1 MSSSAARH
9 RARLS
14 QRHLLGIDQLTP
26 DDIRLVLDKAA
37 DIRRSQEEDR
47 DPSPILLGRTVVNL
61 FFENS
66 TRTRVSFELAAKRLG
81 AAVVNFDVANSS
93 FAKGESLLD
102 TLQTIEAMGAHCVV
116 MRHSRA
122 GAPHFLARY
131 ITQASV
137 INAGDGAH
145 EHPTQALLDLFTMR
159 EALGKIEGL
168 RVAIVGDC
176 LHSRVTRS
184 NIKALA
190 KLGARVV
197 LVGPSALVP
206 DEMKVLGV
214 EVSHDLKR
222 GIEGADVVYLL
233 RIQLE
238 RQRKGLFPSL
248 KEYRSRF
255 GLDADALAWA
265 KPNALVMHPGPVNR
279 GVELTD
285 EILESPRCKIT
296 TQVATGVFIRMAVL
310 TLLEATRESGVRV
323 GE

>member
-1 MSSSAARH
+1 ITTPPPTSA
-9 RARLS
+9 RARQTLA
-14 QRHLLGIDQLTP
+14 QRHLLGIDQLSP
-26 DDIRLVLDKAA
+26 EEIRLILDRAGE
-37 DIRRSQEEDR
+37 IRQLVNEGND
-47 DPSPILLGRTVVNL
+47 LAHTLAGKTLVNL

-81 AAVVNFDVANSS
+81 SSVVNFDVANSS

-102 TLQTIEAMGAHCVV
+102 TLQTIQAMGAHFVV

-122 GAPHFLARY
+122 GAPHFLARHV
-131 ITQASV
+131 TQGSV

-159 EALGKIEGL
+159 EALGRIEGL
-168 RVAIVGDC
+168 RIAIVGDC

-184 NIKALA
+184 NIKALT
-190 KLGARVV
+190 KLGAKTV
-197 LVGPSALVP
+197 LVGPTPLVP
-206 DEMKVLGV
+206 DELEALGV
-214 EVSHDLKR
+214 EVRHDLR
-222 GIEGADVVYLL
+222 EGIQGADVVYLL

-255 GLDADALAWA
+255 GLDTQALAWA
-265 KPNALVMHPGPVNR
+265 KPDALIMHPGPVNR

-310 TLLEATRESGVRV
+310 TLLGSET
-323 GE
+323 

>member
-1 MSSSAARH
+1 MPYAAS
-9 RARLS
+9 RLS

-26 DDIRLVLDKAA
+26 EDITLILDRAA
-37 DIRRSQEEDR
+37 EIRRQSESAR
-47 DPSPILLGRTVVNL
+47 DLAATLAGRTLVNL

-102 TLQTIEAMGAHCVV
+102 TLQTIQAMGAEFVV

-131 ITQASV
+131 VTHASV

-159 EALGKIEGL
+159 EALGRIEGL
-168 RVAIVGDC
+168 RIAIVGDC

-190 KLGARVV
+190 KLNARIV
-197 LVGPSALVP
+197 LVGPTPLVP
-206 DEMKVLGV
+206 DEMESLGV
-214 EVSHDLKR
+214 EVKHDLR
-222 GIEGADVVYLL
+222 EGIEGADVVYLL

-248 KEYRSRF
+248 REYRARF
-255 GLDADALAWA
+255 GLDM
-265 KPNALVMHPGPVNR
+265 NALEWARPEALIMHPGPVNR

-310 TLLEATRESGVRV
+310 SLLGGSK
-323 GE
+323 

>member
-1 MSSSAARH
+1 M
-9 RARLS
+9 
-14 QRHLLGIDQLTP
+14 LGIDQLTP
-26 DDIRLVLDKAA
+26 DDIRLILDRAA
-37 DIRRSQEEDR
+37 EIKQSSDAKR
-47 DPSPILLGRTVVNL
+47 DQSATLSGRTLVNL

-81 AAVVNFDVANSS
+81 CDVVNFDVANSS

-102 TLQTIEAMGAHCVV
+102 TLQTIQAMGAHFVV

-131 ITQASV
+131 VSQASV

-159 EALGKIEGL
+159 EALGRIEGL

-184 NIKALA
+184 NIKALT
-190 KLGARVV
+190 KLGAKIV
-197 LVGPSALVP
+197 LVGPTPLVP
-206 DEMKVLGV
+206 DELEILGV
-214 EVSHDLKR
+214 EVKHELKQ

-255 GLDADALAWA
+255 GLDGAALAWA
-265 KPNALVMHPGPVNR
+265 KPDALIMHPGPVNR

-296 TQVATGVFIRMAVL
+296 TQVTTGVFIRMAVL
-310 TLLEATRESGVRV
+310 TLLDGSAG
-323 GE
+323 